1 MRLVAQTDRDTI
13 ADASVN
19 SVNSV
24 SAAHAARPAAL
35 PGVLQHVMS
44 TRSLLCVLALC
55 TAAMA
60 VGCAQDE
67 REQEAAQA
75 ASVTVHPRLVM
86 DGLVDLAAR
95 EHGHVQVTE
104 VVFHAPEVA
113 REDSLGVEPL
123 VGPGIEDNLVF
134 RYAIGAN
141 DGLGAI
147 LGGERQWRLGQDG
160 ELAFQ
165 FAPAEQG
172 AVDALSLSTGV
183 DLGALV
189 GQTAFVRGTIA
200 VERAAVRGFACGADL
215 DGDPDTSPADCGGFD
230 DEADS
235 DPDTSPADE
244 ADGDPD
250 TSPADEAD
258 SSADAAGSSADA
270 AGGDDEADSDP
281 DTAPADSD
289 PDTAPADSDPD
300 TAPADSDPDTSPARS
315 DEMSAARRR
324 DDAFSARPT
333 VRLED
338 ARTVTHV
345 PFLLVIKDS
354 FSLHRPVAELR
365 VEELSPGEVLPI
377 DLRVDMDALFSP
389 QQIEALDR
397 VAQGA
402 GLSTTVVVEGSV
414 DGAVRL
420 ELDAKAI
427 KKAVQSGPGIRVT
440 GDLR

>member
-13 ADASVN
+13 ADTSAN
-19 SVNSV
+19 DALL
-24 SAAHAARPAAL
+24 SAAGPL
-35 PGVLQHVMS
+35 GVFQHVTS
-44 TRSLLCVLALC
+44 TRSLLCVLALS
-55 TAAMA
+55 TAAIVAAMA
-60 VGCAQDE
+60 AGCAQDE
-67 REQEAAQA
+67 REDEVAQA
-75 ASVTVHPRLVM
+75 ASVAVHPRLVM

-95 EHGHVQVTE
+95 EHGHVQLTE
-104 VVFHAPEVA
+104 VVFHAPEVE

-147 LGGERQWRLGQDG
+147 LGGERRWRLGQDG

-165 FAPAEQG
+165 FAPAEEA
-172 AVDALSLSTGV
+172 AVAALSVSTGV

-200 VERAAVRGFACGADL
+200 VERAAVHGFACGADL
-215 DGDPDTSPADCGGFD
+215 DGDPDTSPAECGGFD

-244 ADGDPD
+244 AEGDPD
-250 TSPADEAD
+250 TSPADEASGDEAD
-258 SSADAAGSSADA
+258 SAAGEAD
-270 AGGDDEADSDP
+270 GDDEADSDP

-315 DEMSAARRR
+315 DDMSAARRR
-324 DDAFSARPT
+324 DDAFSTRPK

-365 VEELSPGEVLPI
+365 IEELSPGEVLPI

-427 KKAVQSGPGIRVT
+427 KKAVQKTPGIRVT